1 MFSARWARFRITVKG
16 TPILEANIRDEVKAG
31 IAIGTYAGFVPEY
44 HVIIACNE
52 ANYRYYDEWQFLPWR
67 TRALIVAHHF
77 AKILIERHAQDA
89 VNQESVKRANRARQ
103 ARGKG
108 R

>member
-16 TPILEANIRDEVKAG
+16 TPISEAHIRDEVKAG
-31 IAIGTYAGFVPEY
+31 IVIGTVLGFVPEY
-44 HVIIACNE
+44 HVIVACNE
-52 ANYRYYDEWQFLPWR
+52 ANYRYYDDWQKLPWR
-67 TRALIVAHHF
+67 IKAHIVAHHF

-89 VNQESVKRANRARQ
+89 VNRESTKRANRARQ